1 MTVRL
6 ILVVGGR
13 VVARRRAM
21 FVRHGTVAGSRGVL
35 APVAGRR
42 TSEMVGFRWSV
53 SDFEDFPSAVLKCI

>member
-21 FVRHGTVAGSRGVL
+21 FVRHGTVAGSR
-35 APVAGRR
+35 
-42 TSEMVGFRWSV
+42 TSEMVGFRWSD
-53 SDFEDFPSAVLKCI
+53 SEFEDFPSAVLKCI